1 MQRLSQFWI
10 LSLGFIH
17 LLHFPF
23 LETKL
28 QWTEILFVLLLF
40 IYWLRYKK
48 QAGDL
53 WKEKRLIWPVVGYLS
68 VVLFSSLY
76 HFSAKPLL
84 ELAGLLYLA
93 VSFLLIQE
101 LLSKK
106 ETSGVLLQKAFI
118 GLGVLLAALNWIIF
132 ILLWV
137 DIPGLMHLTEPK
149 NIPYLGDVL
158 RIQAFMPSANL
169 LANLMACSLFLSL
182 VVKNKLNSLFMLSGM
197 ALTYSKSLLII
208 VPLAFWI
215 LAQSKASKG
224 LQRVAMLFFLF
235 STILFLFFTHYLPS
249 RAGLIDG
256 ESYVSGKVVWENE
269 HLQLNETTY
278 LKLKELAFQA
288 GATHP
293 VAGMGPGRFNK
304 FLELAKETGAYPARL
319 PAYDPHS
326 TIWGAYAELGIPG
339 LLALG
344 VFVFSIA
351 YLFSKTSSDIS
362 PRLLALNACLL
373 LLAIEMISMD
383 VLNFRHLW
391 ILLGWWCF
399 EKCQVNV

>member
-10 LSLGFIH
+10 LSLGFTH
-17 LLHFPF
+17 LLHSPF
-23 LETKL
+23 LGTKL

-40 IYWLRYKK
+40 LYWFKYKR
-48 QAGDL
+48 QARDL

-76 HFSAKPLL
+76 HFSARPLL

-93 VSFLLIQE
+93 VSFLFIQE
-101 LLSKK
+101 LLFKK
-106 ETSGVLLQKAFI
+106 ETSGFLLQKTFI
-118 GLGVLLAALNWIIF
+118 ALGVLLAALNWLIF
-132 ILLWV
+132 ILLWMDV
-137 DIPGLMHLTEPK
+137 PGLMHLTEPK
-149 NIPYLGDVL
+149 KIPYLGDVL

-182 VVKNKLNSLFMLSGM
+182 VVKNKFNSLFILSGI

-215 LAQSKASKG
+215 LAQRKASKR
-224 LQRVAMLFFLF
+224 LQRAAALFFLI

-249 RAGLIDG
+249 KAGTIDS
-256 ESYVSGKVVWENE
+256 ESYVSGEVVWENDY
-269 HLQLNETTY
+269 LQLNETTY

-288 GATHP
+288 GSTHP
-293 VAGMGPGRFNK
+293 LAGLGPGRFNE
-304 FLELAKETGAYPARL
+304 FLGSAKETGAYPARL
-319 PAYDPHS
+319 PDYDPHS
-326 TIWGAYAELGIPG
+326 TIWGAFAELGIPG

-344 VFVFSIA
+344 IFVFSIA
-351 YLFSKTSSDIS
+351 HSFSKTSSDGS

-373 LLAIEMISMD
+373 LFAIEMINMD
-383 VLNFRHLW
+383 LLNFRHLW

-399 EKCQVNV
+399 EKYKINV